1 MKKIVSVLSWI
12 LLAPL
17 YYSMVKEVRGKEN
30 VPKRNFILA
39 SNHLSHIDWFIDGYF
54 CTPRRFTFIGQ
65 VDKMTG
71 FMGFLRDLLYG
82 YAEVIPVNRK
92 DGESRK
98 QAFARALQR
107 LKQGYILNIYPEG
120 TRSRDGKLHEFKP
133 GVARLHLESGAPVL
147 PVAVKGSYELM
158 PPGQKLKIKKTVS
171 LIVGKPLDFEKERN
185 IASGLDKSSQE
196 YHQLCDGIVKQ
207 IEDEIG
213 RLLQS

>member
-1 MKKIVSVLSWI
+1 
-12 LLAPL
+12 
-17 YYSMVKEVRGKEN
+17 
-30 VPKRNFILA
+30 
-39 SNHLSHIDWFIDGYF
+39 
-54 CTPRRFTFIGQ
+54 
-65 VDKMTG
+65 MTG